1 MVTFFKVN
9 LQIIYPHLLKPLSQ
23 PSPRGEGGLRSLPP
37 WGKKKGGK
45 NYYKL
50 NYWLLVTEILKSY
63 TAVRHWVTQGYKE
76 FFTE

>member
-50 NYWLLVTEILKSY
+50 NY
-63 TAVRHWVTQGYKE
+63 
-76 FFTE
+76 